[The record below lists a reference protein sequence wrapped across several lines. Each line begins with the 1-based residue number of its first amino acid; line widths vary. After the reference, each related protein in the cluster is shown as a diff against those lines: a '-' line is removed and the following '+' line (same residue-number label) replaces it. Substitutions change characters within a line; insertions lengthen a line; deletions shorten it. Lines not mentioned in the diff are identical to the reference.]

1 MINAIIIDDE
11 RNSIEML
18 EWLLSTYCPDVR
30 VLSSCESGEEGI
42 QAIKRLKPDLVFLDI
57 EMPKMNGF
65 DVLEA
70 IGTPDF
76 EVVFITAYDQF
87 AVKAFRYAA
96 FNYMLK
102 PVDPE
107 DLAKTIGRLKEKK
120 TVPDKEQM
128 ELLFQNLLNKEKQI
142 DRIALSSGDGLIFVQ
157 TKDIMYCKAE
167 SNYTQVALVDGRTV
181 LVARTL
187 KDLDETL
194 SGKDFHR
201 VHHSYLVNINHISK
215 FVKGDGGY
223 ILMPDKT
230 EITISR
236 NKRDDFFQLFSKF

>member
-18 EWLLSTYCPDVR
+18 EWLLANYCPDVR
-30 VLSSCESGEEGI
+30 VLATSNSPEEGI
-42 QAIKRLKPDLVFLDI
+42 QFIQKLKPDLLFLDI

-65 DVLEA
+65 DLLEK
-70 IGTPDF
+70 IGNIDF

-87 AVKAFRYAA
+87 AVKAFRYSAL
-96 FNYMLK
+96 NYLLK

-107 DLAKTIGRLKEKK
+107 DLMKTISRMNEKK
-120 TVPDKEQM
+120 SIPEREQM
-128 ELLFQNLLNKEKQI
+128 ELLFQNLVKQEKQI
-142 DRIALSSGDGLIFVQ
+142 ERIALSSADGLIFVQ

-167 SNYTQVALVDGRTV
+167 SNYTHVVLSEGRQI
-181 LVARTL
+181 LVAKTL
-187 KDLDETL
+187 KELDETL
-194 SGKDFHR
+194 SGKDFQR
-201 VHHSYLVNINHISK
+201 VHNSFLVNINHITK
-215 FVKGDGGY
+215 YVKGDGGY

-236 NKRDDFFQLFSKF
+236 NKRDDFFQQFAKF